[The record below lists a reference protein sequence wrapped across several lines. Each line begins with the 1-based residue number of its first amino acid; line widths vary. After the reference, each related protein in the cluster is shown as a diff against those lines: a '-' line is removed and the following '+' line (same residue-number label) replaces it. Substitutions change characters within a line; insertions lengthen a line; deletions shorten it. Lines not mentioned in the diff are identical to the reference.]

1 MTQENKNEEEN
12 MQESSQ
18 EWEVQE
24 LQKPAI
30 PVQKVSRT
38 PSFPNAHQFG
48 KGSFNNFNNKQRPG
62 RAAARGR

>member
-1 MTQENKNEEEN
+1 MSENKNLEEEN
-12 MQESSQ
+12 KDETTQEM
-18 EWEVQE
+18 ETVEVSKPTIPA
-24 LQKPAI
+24 QKI
-30 PVQKVSRT
+30 SRV